1 MKVRT
6 LMIAQALVATIVG
19 LVFTFIPAQM
29 LSTYGITSNIALDYM
44 GQLYGAALLGIGV
57 LAWLA
62 KDSTASEAGKAILTG
77 FCVASA
83 IGFVVTLIGQLGG
96 AVNVMGWSTV
106 AIYILFAIGFGYFRF
121 FKS

>member
-6 LMIAQALVATIVG
+6 LMVAQAIVSTVVG
-19 LVFTFIPAQM
+19 LVFTIIPSQM

-44 GQLYGAALLGIGV
+44 GQLYGVALLGIGV

-77 FCVASA
+77 FFVASA
-83 IGFVVTLIGQLGG
+83 IGFVVSLMKHLNHMLC
-96 AVNVMGWSTV
+96 A
-106 AIYILFAIGFGYFRF
+106 
-121 FKS
+121 